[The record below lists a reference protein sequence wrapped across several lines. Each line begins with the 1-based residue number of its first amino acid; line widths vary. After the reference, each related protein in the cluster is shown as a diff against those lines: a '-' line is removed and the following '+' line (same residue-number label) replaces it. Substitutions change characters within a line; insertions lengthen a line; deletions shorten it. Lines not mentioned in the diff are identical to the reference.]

1 MEDEQFQSSSISL
14 GGMPYYINDIVA
26 FTSNGTIYEGKL
38 IKFYAKVHIIYI
50 LL

>member
-14 GGMPYYINDIVA
+14 GGMLHYINDIVE
-26 FTSNGTIYEGKL
+26 FTSIGAIYKGKL
-38 IKFYAKVHIIYI
+38 TKFYAKVHIIYI